1 MKLLIFHLLIIA
13 TLIFLIQIAT
23 SCKKQD
29 YSTSINPLLDKYV
42 AVWNIGNLDERDA
55 ITSENFELR
64 MTPDFETRTGR
75 NLLKEEIT
83 NTRKGFPDFNIKEDK
98 RLFVGDSAV
107 VIHWT
112 LTGTNTGKSTMPPTG
127 NKVNVPGFSVIFFA
141 DNMITGEWI
150 AFSDLMWV
158 SQLGFTITPP
168 DLTEK

>member
-1 MKLLIFHLLIIA
+1 MKQLVFRLMSILL
-13 TLIFLIQIAT
+13 FLFILQVST
-23 SCKKQD
+23 SCQEQD
-29 YSTSINPLLDKYV
+29 ITTNINPLIDKYV
-42 AVWNIGNLDERDA
+42 RAWNTGNLEELGA
-55 ITSENFELR
+55 ITSAKFELR
-64 MTPDFETRTGR
+64 MTPDFEPKIGR
-75 NLLKEEIT
+75 NLLKDEIT

-141 DNMITGEWI
+141 DNLITGEWI

-158 SQLGFTITPP
+158 SQLGFTLTPP
-168 DLTEK
+168 EFTEN

>member
-1 MKLLIFHLLIIA
+1 MKHLLFLLLNIA
-13 TLIFLIQIAT
+13 TLLFLIQVST
-23 SCKKQD
+23 SCQKQD

-42 AVWNIGNLDERDA
+42 AVWNNGNLDA

-64 MTPDFETRTGR
+64 KTPDFEPKIGR
-75 NLLKEEIT
+75 NLLKDEVA

-112 LTGTNTGKSTMPPTG
+112 LTGTNTGNSTMPPTG

-141 DNMITGEWI
+141 DNLITGEWI
-150 AFSDLMWV
+150 AFSDLAWV

-168 DLTEK
+168 EFNEN

>member
-1 MKLLIFHLLIIA
+1 MQLLLFIL
-13 TLIFLIQIAT
+13 QVAT
-23 SCKKQD
+23 SCQKQD

-42 AVWNIGNLDERDA
+42 AVWNNGNLDELDA

-64 MTPDFETRTGR
+64 MTPDFEPRTGR
-75 NLLKEEIT
+75 NLLKDEIT

-141 DNMITGEWI
+141 DNLITGEWI

-158 SQLGFTITPP
+158 SQLGFTLTPP
-168 DLTEK
+168 EFTEK

>member
-1 MKLLIFHLLIIA
+1 MKRLVFLLMSSMFLLFI
-13 TLIFLIQIAT
+13 LQVST
-23 SCKKQD
+23 SCQEQD
-29 YSTSINPLLDKYV
+29 YSTSINPLLEKYV
-42 AVWNIGNLDERDA
+42 EAWNTGNLDGLDA

-64 MTPDFETRTGR
+64 MNPDFEPKIGR
-75 NLLKEEIT
+75 NLLKEEIA
-83 NTRKGFPDFNIKEDK
+83 NTRKGFPDFHIKEDK

-141 DNMITGEWI
+141 DNLITGEWI

-168 DLTEK
+168 DFTGK